1 LRTPAALAQLKDI
14 DRSNLYT
21 FFPSGTQYA
30 HTSSRIFSFWEAQ
43 MIAQYFT
50 QPDLE
55 VGIILV
61 LLGSG
66 LLCLL
71 AGIIILIGRSFS
83 GEMRTLAATS
93 TELSKRAISHDM
105 TALANTTSDLL
116 STINDLM
123 KTAAG
128 TGAFLILVGVVMM
141 AAAYWLTNGLI

>member
-1 LRTPAALAQLKDI
+1 
-14 DRSNLYT
+14 
-21 FFPSGTQYA
+21 
-30 HTSSRIFSFWEAQ
+30 

-50 QPDLE
+50 QPDLQ

-66 LLCLL
+66 LVCLL
-71 AGIIILIGRSFS
+71 AGILILIGRSFS
-83 GEMRTLAATS
+83 GEMRTMAATS

-105 TALANTTSDLL
+105 TSLASTTTDLL

-128 TGAFLILVGVVMM
+128 TGAFLIVVGVVMM

>member
-1 LRTPAALAQLKDI
+1 
-14 DRSNLYT
+14 
-21 FFPSGTQYA
+21 
-30 HTSSRIFSFWEAQ
+30 

-50 QPDLE
+50 QPDLQ

-71 AGIIILIGRSFS
+71 AGILILIGRSFS
-83 GEMRTLAATS
+83 GEMKTLAATS

-105 TALANTTSDLL
+105 TPVADSITDLL
-116 STINDLM
+116 SQVNQLM

-128 TGAFLILVGVVMM
+128 TGAFLILMGVGLM

>member
-1 LRTPAALAQLKDI
+1 
-14 DRSNLYT
+14 
-21 FFPSGTQYA
+21 
-30 HTSSRIFSFWEAQ
+30 
-43 MIAQYFT
+43 MVAQYFT
-50 QPDLE
+50 QPDLQ
-55 VGIILV
+55 VGIILI

-105 TALANTTSDLL
+105 ESLASTTSELL

-128 TGAFLILVGVVMM
+128 TGAFLILVAVLMM
-141 AAAYWLTNGLI
+141 AAAYWLTNGLV

>member
-1 LRTPAALAQLKDI
+1 
-14 DRSNLYT
+14 
-21 FFPSGTQYA
+21 
-30 HTSSRIFSFWEAQ
+30 

-50 QPDLE
+50 QPDLQ

-61 LLGSG
+61 LVGSG

-71 AGIIILIGRSFS
+71 AGILILIGRSFS

-105 TALANTTSDLL
+105 TSVAESVTELL
-116 STINDLM
+116 SQVNQLM

-128 TGAFLILVGVVMM
+128 TGAFLILMGVVMM
-141 AAAYWLTNGLI
+141 AAGYWLTNGLI

>member
-1 LRTPAALAQLKDI
+1 
-14 DRSNLYT
+14 
-21 FFPSGTQYA
+21 
-30 HTSSRIFSFWEAQ
+30 
-43 MIAQYFT
+43 MIAQYFN
-50 QPDLE
+50 QPDLQ
-55 VGIILV
+55 VSIILV

-105 TALANTTSDLL
+105 ASIASTTTDLL

-128 TGAFLILVGVVMM
+128 TGAFLILVGVLMM
-141 AAAYWLTNGLI
+141 AAAYWITNGLI